1 MEQPPPTP
9 DRLTPQNAPAFNG
22 TGGYFMAESHVVT
35 GLVEKRREIA
45 GVIEHHRKEME
56 RLAGDLAHVDA
67 TIRLFAPELDLRTL
81 RPKEHRERNAF
92 FRPGEAPRFILD
104 SLREAATPLTCRA
117 LGERAVAALGLDAG
131 AEVLEAL
138 QKSLNGA
145 IKTLVGRGT
154 LVEGPRAGSSRT
166 WCIA

>member
-1 MEQPPPTP
+1 MPPFSM
-9 DRLTPQNAPAFNG
+9 DR
-22 TGGYFMAESHVVT
+22 GYVMAESHVVT

-56 RLAGDLAHVDA
+56 RLGGDLAHLDA

-81 RPKEHRERNAF
+81 RPKAHRERNAF
-92 FRPGEAPRFILD
+92 FRPGQAPRFVLD
-104 SLREAATPLTCRA
+104 ALREAATPLTCRA
-117 LGERAVAALGLDAG
+117 LGERALAAKGLDAD

-145 IKTLVGRGT
+145 IKTLADQGT
-154 LVEGPRAGSSRT
+154 LVEGPRAGTART